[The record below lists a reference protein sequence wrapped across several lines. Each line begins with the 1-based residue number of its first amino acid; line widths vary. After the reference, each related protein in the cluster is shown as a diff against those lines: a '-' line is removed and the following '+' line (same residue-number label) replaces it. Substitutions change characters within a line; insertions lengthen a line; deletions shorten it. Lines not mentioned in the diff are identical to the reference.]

1 MPISG
6 RSARRCGIRSASR
19 RSSISDLLFLLDTH
33 VFIRWTDEPHRL
45 SKDQIRVLD
54 RAVASGGRLAVS
66 SITLIE
72 IATLFGRGSRR
83 SSLSA
88 EKILGII
95 ESADVLDILPIS
107 LRIAREVA
115 VMGDSLK
122 DPADRVI
129 VATARIQGL
138 RLVTSHQRI
147 VESGLVPVVE

>member
-1 MPISG
+1 
-6 RSARRCGIRSASR
+6 
-19 RSSISDLLFLLDTH
+19 
-33 VFIRWTDEPHRL
+33 
-45 SKDQIRVLD
+45 VLD

-66 SITLIE
+66 SVTLIE

-88 EKILGII
+88 ENILGII
-95 ESADVLDILPIS
+95 EFADVLDILPINV
-107 LRIAREVA
+107 RIAREVA

-129 VATARIQGL
+129 VATARIHGL
-138 RLVTSHQRI
+138 RLVTSDQRI